1 MMQMGN
7 RIMAW
12 LNEHFN
18 QFRSRP
24 KNGRKSMKEI
34 DAMLREINGHRER
47 VIHSTETI
55 VKDSRRAKQLV
66 AEGNDVLKY
75 HNS

>member
-12 LNEHFN
+12 FNIHIAHF
-18 QFRSRP
+18 RLRP

-34 DAMLREINGHRER
+34 DAVLSEINGHRER
-47 VIHSTETI
+47 VVKSTESI
-55 VKDSRRAKQLV
+55 VKDSRQAKQLV

-75 HNS
+75 NRP